1 MGSYSGDTPNPS
13 MCLKLAADSAKHYFR
28 GVQTTD
34 ANGRVDF
41 DTCFP
46 GWYRGRA
53 IHIHFTVMLGDKSY
67 TSQLVFDQSLVTEIF
82 DSHVDYKAFG
92 QPDMPNATDMV
103 VGSDVAAHLLTTA
116 RMTDGAMLASKQ
128 IAVSV

>member
-82 DSHVDYKAFG
+82 DSHVDYKTFG

-116 RMTDGAMLASKQ
+116 RMTDGA
-128 IAVSV
+128 